1 MNRRLQRSHAHDYPA
16 TIALLTLRVNPYKIL
31 VKYPLQWS
39 LTQSTGV
46 NDMTD
51 AIKTYQYIRA
61 QQQTRP
67 VDACADA
74 AQYHG
79 VTVAALA
86 AALIAADIDAARLS
100 LI

>member
-1 MNRRLQRSHAHDYPA
+1 
-16 TIALLTLRVNPYKIL
+16 
-31 VKYPLQWS
+31 
-39 LTQSTGV
+39 
-46 NDMTD
+46 MTD

-67 VDACADA
+67 VDACTDA

-86 AALIAADIDAARLS
+86 AALIAANIDTARLS

>member
-1 MNRRLQRSHAHDYPA
+1 
-16 TIALLTLRVNPYKIL
+16 
-31 VKYPLQWS
+31 
-39 LTQSTGV
+39 
-46 NDMTD
+46 MTD
-51 AIKTYQYIRA
+51 AIKTYQYIRT

-79 VTVAALA
+79 VTAAALA
-86 AALIAADIDAARLS
+86 AALIAANIDAQRLS

>member
-1 MNRRLQRSHAHDYPA
+1 MA
-16 TIALLTLRVNPYKIL
+16 
-31 VKYPLQWS
+31 
-39 LTQSTGV
+39 
-46 NDMTD
+46 D
-51 AIKTYQYIRA
+51 AIKTYQFIRA

-67 VDACADA
+67 VDACTDA

-79 VTVAALA
+79 VKVAALA

>member
-1 MNRRLQRSHAHDYPA
+1 
-16 TIALLTLRVNPYKIL
+16 
-31 VKYPLQWS
+31 
-39 LTQSTGV
+39 
-46 NDMTD
+46 MTD
-51 AIKTYQYIRA
+51 AIKTYQFIRT

-67 VDACADA
+67 VDACTDA

>member
-1 MNRRLQRSHAHDYPA
+1 
-16 TIALLTLRVNPYKIL
+16 
-31 VKYPLQWS
+31 
-39 LTQSTGV
+39 
-46 NDMTD
+46 MTD
-51 AIKTYQYIRA
+51 AIRTYQYIRA

-79 VTVAALA
+79 VKVA
-86 AALIAADIDAARLS
+86 AALIALNIDAVRLS

>member
-1 MNRRLQRSHAHDYPA
+1 MNPA
-16 TIALLTLRVNPYKIL
+16 VT
-31 VKYPLQWS
+31 
-39 LTQSTGV
+39 
-46 NDMTD
+46 
-51 AIKTYQYIRA
+51 TYIYMRE

-86 AALIAADIDAARLS
+86 AALIAADIDAQRLS

>member
-1 MNRRLQRSHAHDYPA
+1 MTAAIA
-16 TIALLTLRVNPYKIL
+16 TYL
-31 VKYPLQWS
+31 
-39 LTQSTGV
+39 
-46 NDMTD
+46 
-51 AIKTYQYIRA
+51 YIRA

-86 AALIAADIDAARLS
+86 AALIAADIDTARLS